1 MLQVPGEWE
10 DRSRFRFLV
19 EQGESVLKAGEIAVV
34 TLAAGLGSR
43 WTSGAGVVK
52 IVNPFVKIN
61 GRHRSFAEI
70 HLAKTRKASKDRP
83 AVQQVFAASFLTHA
97 AIEQHLKRTSNFG
110 YDGQV
115 YLSRA
120 HAIGQKDI
128 ILPNATCA
136 SSGRCCPSRYNAKTW
151 SG

>member
-1 MLQVPGEWE
+1 M
-10 DRSRFRFLV
+10 
-19 EQGESVLKAGEIAVV
+19 V

-83 AVQQVFAASFLTHA
+83 AVQQVFTTSFLTHA

-120 HAIGQKDI
+120 HAIGQKLYPTERDLRFI
-128 ILPNATCA
+128 WEVLAPAGTMRKRGA
-136 SSGRCCPSRYNAKTW
+136 GDARPARGAD
-151 SG
+151 